1 MHHSEVKWMLKLE
14 RVSKYYFSGNNV
26 VQALR
31 RINLECKIGEFI
43 AITGESGSGKSTLL
57 NVLSGLDT
65 YEEGKLFFNNQ
76 DISHY
81 TIEELEHYRKDYI
94 GYVFQEY
101 NIIDSYTVYQN
112 IELALTIQGYGKE
125 DKHQRVLELIK
136 QVGLS
141 HVAKQKASK
150 LSGGEKQRTVIA
162 RTLAKDYQV
171 LVCDEPT
178 GNLNEEASR
187 GIFELL
193 RAISKDK
200 LVIVITHD
208 ITLLQEY
215 ATRKVRLYDGEIVED
230 SVIQYPKE
238 SIIQEIQ
245 PKLSNTSFGGSLKL
259 ALSNITSV
267 PKKSLFSLL
276 TVIFMLATI
285 FFVYSAG
292 VLEMNKPYS
301 TTNPY
306 FTNADPSRI
315 ILVKEDGTQFTP
327 AELLELSELKYVRDV
342 FGYDMVFDTV
352 LMSKKFNTEELWNEF
367 YYFKPL
373 PAVAL
378 DESDLLEG
386 SLPQSS
392 YEVVIGDHGIYQIGD
407 EISLAN
413 SYLLSPM
420 QNLLTDQFEFV
431 VVGIV
436 DEPTE
441 LDDEIH
447 YFYLTNSGLER
458 ISGTS
463 IYENSEIEI
472 KISGTKKYDMA
483 TDTWITPEEDE
494 TVSVGNG
501 SYLLPYTTW
510 VEIDYDLENGTILT
524 FDMMFYDI
532 CRDFDFRKEIRD
544 DMDAGLCNAN
554 DFIQSHEITYRAITP
569 FENNKEFQSITFIST
584 PYTSDDQSMK
594 LYMNQNTFD
603 QYFSEKNYQITL
615 IVKDTFEG
623 NQVVKEV
630 ENLGYNVFYPSQ
642 IIDSSQ
648 AFNVVIRNVLITVIV
663 SVIIGAIFFV
673 GYFVL
678 KNVVFS
684 KLKDYLIIRSI
695 GTSKKTVKRIL
706 SAEVFY
712 VTILSIILIL
722 GFLLIS
728 EFYIHQIPKI
738 LRYYRWYD
746 YLVLLGLVFFVM
758 EAMVLQFTSKIFKV
772 SVVTALKG
780 VER

>member
-1 MHHSEVKWMLKLE
+1 MLKLE

-65 YEEGKLFFNNQ
+65 YEEGKLYFNDQ

-112 IELALTIQGYGKE
+112 VELALTIQGYSKE
-125 DKHQRVLELIK
+125 QKHERVLELIK
-136 QVGLS
+136 QVGLTN
-141 HVAKQKASK
+141 VAKQKASK

-162 RTLAKDYQV
+162 RTLAKEYQV

-187 GIFELL
+187 GIFKLL
-193 RAISKDK
+193 QDISKDK
-200 LVIVITHD
+200 LVIVVTHD
-208 ITLLQEY
+208 ITLLQQY

-230 SVIQYPKE
+230 STIVKPIANL
-238 SIIQEIQ
+238 SQEIQ
-245 PKLSNTSFGGSLKL
+245 PKLSNTKFMGSLQI

-276 TVIFMLATI
+276 TIIFMLATV

-292 VLEMNKPYS
+292 ILEMNKPYA

-315 ILVKEDGTQFTP
+315 ILVKEDLTQFTTQ
-327 AELLELSELKYVRDV
+327 ELADLGEIKYVRDV
-342 FGYDMVFDTV
+342 FSYDLVFDSV
-352 LMSKKFNTEELWNEF
+352 LMSKKFNEESLWNDF
-367 YYFKPL
+367 FYFKPL
-373 PAVAL
+373 ASASL
-378 DESDLLEG
+378 DEEDLLEG
-386 SLPQSS
+386 TLPQSEL
-392 YEVVIGDHGIYQIGD
+392 EVVVGDNGIYNLGD
-407 EISLAN
+407 EISIAN
-413 SYLLSPM
+413 SYLLFPL

-436 DEPTE
+436 NEPST
-441 LDDEIH
+441 LDDDLH
-447 YFYLTNSGLER
+447 YFYLSSAGLER
-458 ISGTS
+458 IAGSS

-472 KISGTKKYDMA
+472 NIQGTEKFDMA
-483 TDTWITPEEDE
+483 SDTWTTPDLDE
-494 TVSVGNG
+494 LVSIGNRN
-501 SYLLPYTTW
+501 YLLSYTTW
-510 VEIDYDLENGTILT
+510 VEVDPSLQDGEILT
-524 FDMMFYDI
+524 FDMMYYDI
-532 CRDFDFRKEIRD
+532 CRDFGYKIEIPD
-544 DMDAGLCNAN
+544 DSDAGLCNAN
-554 DFIQSHEITYRAITP
+554 DFIESHDIIYHAITSYD
-569 FENNKEFQSITFIST
+569 NNKPFDTISFISA
-584 PYTSDDQSMK
+584 PYTSSDQTLK
-594 LYMNQNTFD
+594 LYMNQATYD
-603 QYFSEKNYQITL
+603 YYFSEKNYQITL

-623 NQVVKEV
+623 NQVVDEV
-630 ENLGYNVFYPSQ
+630 EKLGYNVFYPSQ

-648 AFNVVIRNVLITVIV
+648 AFNVVIRNVLITTIV
-663 SVIIGAIFFV
+663 SIIIGAIFFV

-678 KNVVFS
+678 RNIIFS

-695 GTSKKTVKRIL
+695 GTSKKAVKRIL
-706 SAEVFY
+706 SAEVLY
-712 VTILSIILIL
+712 VTLISIVLIL
-722 GFLLIS
+722 VFLIIS
-728 EFYIHQIPKI
+728 EIYINQIPNI

-746 YLVLLGLVFFVM
+746 YIVLLGLVFFVM
-758 EAMVLQFTSKIFKV
+758 ELMVHQFTSRIFKV